1 MNIGELLE
9 INKPSDLEINKLKNI
24 AIYSSDAAVNLIEGI
39 GAVGT
44 LMFQHS
50 CSDNDNLNKD
60 IIGKLGLLIQESII
74 IASALNS
81 NADLA
86 DDEIKSRSA
95 PPPPLHTQELEGQR
109 NKIIGVIGD
118 INNFEL
124 SLQQLKSDL
133 YKNEPE
139 KEIIFAQLDLV
150 TSKLSGSLD
159 QLEKMT
165 GNNHD

>member
-24 AIYSSDAAVNLIEGI
+24 SIYSSDAAVNLIEGI

-44 LMFQHS
+44 LMFQRS

-60 IIGKLGLLIQESII
+60 IIWKLGLLIQESII

-81 NADLA
+81 NAGLA
-86 DDEIKSRSA
+86 EDEIKSRSA
-95 PPPPLHTQELEGQR
+95 PPLHNQKPEGQA
-109 NKIIGVIGD
+109 NKIIGVIDD
-118 INNFEL
+118 INNAEL

-133 YKNEPE
+133 YENEPE

-150 TSKLSGSLD
+150 ASKLSGSLD
-159 QLEKMT
+159 QLEKMI